1 MHSNNKMITFA
12 VLVSLLIATLF
23 LIPQTAKADSVA
35 TATTTPAQTKTV
47 QETAKKKAAKHVKK
61 VRKHKKV
68 SKKAKKVARTHK
80 KSVKKHV
87 VKRVKKHTVKR
98 AKKHAKKIVS
108 STRIKKHATYKVRK
122 HLSRANSAAKAWIA
136 RHESGGSY
144 TASNGSCYGKYQLLI
159 SYYGGNLSHK
169 NQERTA
175 NRYVKSRYGSW
186 VKAKAFWLSHNWY

>member
-35 TATTTPAQTKTV
+35 TPTTSAQTKTV
-47 QETAKKKAAKHVKK
+47 QGTAKKKAAKHVKK

-80 KSVKKHV
+80 KAAKKHT
-87 VKRVKKHTVKR
+87 VKRVKKHAV
-98 AKKHAKKIVS
+98 KKIVS
-108 STRIKKHATYKVRK
+108 SRRIKKHSTYKVRK
-122 HLSRANSAAKAWIA
+122 HLSRANAAAKAWIA
-136 RHESGGSY
+136 YHESGGSY
-144 TASNGSCYGKYQLLI
+144 TASNGSCYGKYQLSI
-159 SYYGGNLSHK
+159 SYYGGNFSHK

-175 NRYVKSRYGSW
+175 NKYVKSRYGSW

>member
-1 MHSNNKMITFA
+1 MHSNNKVITFA

-23 LIPQTAKADSVA
+23 LIPQTAKADSVV
-35 TATTTPAQTKTV
+35 TPTTPAQTKTV
-47 QETAKKKAAKHVKK
+47 QGTANKKATKHVKK
-61 VRKHKKV
+61 VHKHKKV
-68 SKKAKKVARTHK
+68 SKKAKKVAKAHK
-80 KSVKKHV
+80 KTA
-87 VKRVKKHTVKR
+87 RKHTVKR
-98 AKKHAKKIVS
+98 AKKHSVKKIVS
-108 STRIKKHATYKVRK
+108 STRVKKNSTYKVRK

-136 RHESGGSY
+136 NHESGGSY
-144 TASNGSCYGKYQLLI
+144 TASNGSCYGKYQLSI

>member
-35 TATTTPAQTKTV
+35 TSTTPAQTKTV
-47 QETAKKKAAKHVKK
+47 QGTAKKKAAKHVKK

-68 SKKAKKVARTHK
+68 SKKATKTA
-80 KSVKKHV
+80 KKH
-87 VKRVKKHTVKR
+87 VKKHTVKR
-98 AKKHAKKIVS
+98 VKKHVRKHVKKHAAKKIVS
-108 STRIKKHATYKVRK
+108 SRRIKKHSTYKVRK
-122 HLSRANSAAKAWIA
+122 HLSRANAAAKAWIA

-186 VKAKAFWLSHNWY
+186 VNAKSFWLSHNWY

>member
-35 TATTTPAQTKTV
+35 TPTTSAQTKTV
-47 QETAKKKAAKHVKK
+47 QGTAKKKAAKHVKK

-80 KSVKKHV
+80 KA
-87 VKRVKKHTVKR
+87 
-98 AKKHAKKIVS
+98 AKKHAVKKIVS
-108 STRIKKHATYKVRK
+108 SRRIKKHSTYKVRK
-122 HLSRANSAAKAWIA
+122 HLSRANAAAKAWIA
-136 RHESGGSY
+136 NHESGGSY

>member
-35 TATTTPAQTKTV
+35 TPTTPAQTKTV
-47 QETAKKKAAKHVKK
+47 QGTAKKKAAKHVKK
-61 VRKHKKV
+61 VRKQKKV

-80 KSVKKHV
+80 KAAKKHA
-87 VKRVKKHTVKR
+87 VKR
-98 AKKHAKKIVS
+98 AKKYAEKKIVS
-108 STRIKKHATYKVRK
+108 STRIKKNSTYKVRK

-136 RHESGGSY
+136 NHESGGSY
-144 TASNGSCYGKYQLLI
+144 TASNGSCYGKYQLSI

>member
-1 MHSNNKMITFA
+1 MHSNNKMITVA

-35 TATTTPAQTKTV
+35 TSTTPAKTI
-47 QETAKKKAAKHVKK
+47 QETAKKKATIHVKK

-68 SKKAKKVARTHK
+68 A
-80 KSVKKHV
+80 KKHV
-87 VKRVKKHTVKR
+87 VKKRVAKKASKKHV
-98 AKKHAKKIVS
+98 AKKIVS
-108 STRIKKHATYKVRK
+108 SRRIKKHSTYRVRK
-122 HLSRANSAAKAWIA
+122 HLSRANAAAKAWIA
-136 RHESGGSY
+136 RRESGGSY

-175 NRYVKSRYGSW
+175 NRYAKSRYGSW